1 MGEAKSERA
10 RICIAR
16 QKVKPHPVRVNSA
29 LHRSKNFCA
38 LDRLKRV
45 GASLSYVKRNK
56 KKKFVN
62 QVIKVYEYYLNI
74 FSFENFIPKILLL
87 AAESLNN

>member
-16 QKVKPHPVRVNSA
+16 QKIKPHPVRVNSA
-29 LHRSKNFCA
+29 LHRSKSFCA

-45 GASLSYVKRNK
+45 GASLSHVKCNK